1 MLANTKAK
9 KAKSTEYDYRC
20 YHCKDPYKGRR
31 EQADKSKR
39 FCKDACRQAKARST
53 KKAEKKVS
61 RIEEQ
66 FIRWYKSTNGKYVF
80 DYCRDAGTVGV
91 MLGHTTASLFD
102 LKSFNDSFY
111 KCYGYNKD
119 EKKSVFHRSHIQAHK
134 GSDGSVG
141 ALHPVNLFIGES
153 ALNQGY
159 GNRAVS
165 SDAGLKIPASKLKS
179 AWKVSK
185 TDTSKAVAQKI
196 RKLLGKE
203 FTEYLSQSTAIEMN
217 QVHTLAQ
224 RIYNRQQKGTAE
236 QELDQRYTKETLETF
251 SFEELQAFDAY
262 QRGGEVSKFK
272 PELYTRAALCVYLD
286 ELERMANTSPSERQ
300 RDNCRFMAGLV
311 RVLGMFIAQAE
322 NEQGIA
328 HKSFLPLGDMEWKPL
343 SYLNWQQPWGKPAK
357 RLIDADQ
364 GFLIKN
370 LTDNCFHALAG
381 ADIPQGL
388 LRARL
393 LKRLDVATLVPTVL
407 VPDGWRFKAF
417 GSWDKF
423 IESLHANSEP
433 VWQALLDLG
442 LCTPAEVEEARTG
455 LLWSLQ
461 EALEKARHQY
471 RNQEC
476 FKRTYKGEYHNRW
489 GWRGYPKHLE
499 YPPVLAGLFLPGDE
513 VVTLPMAA

>member
-1 MLANTKAK
+1 MLTNTKAK
-9 KAKSTEYDYRC
+9 KAKSTEYDYIC
-20 YHCKDPYKGRR
+20 YCCKDPYKGKR

-39 FCKDACRQAKARST
+39 FCKDACRQAKARSA

-66 FIRWYKSTNGKYVF
+66 FIRWYKSTHGKYVF

-91 MLGHTTASLFD
+91 LLGHTTASLFE

-111 KCYGYNKD
+111 KCHGWNKD

-134 GSDGSVG
+134 GTDGSVG

-153 ALNQGY
+153 TPNQEY

-165 SDAGLKIPASKLKS
+165 ADAGLKIPASKLKS

-185 TDTSKAVAQKI
+185 TDTNKAVAQKI
-196 RKLLGKE
+196 RKLLGAE
-203 FTEYLSQSTAIEMN
+203 FTEYLSQSAAIAMN
-217 QVHTLAQ
+217 QVNTLAQ
-224 RIYNRQQKGTAE
+224 RIYNRQQKGKAV

-251 SFEELQAFDAY
+251 PLEELQAFDAY
-262 QRGGEVSKFK
+262 QRGEDSVSVFQ

-328 HKSFLPLGDMEWKPL
+328 HRSFLPLGDMEWKPL
-343 SYLNWQQPWGKPAK
+343 AHLNWQQPWGKPAK
-357 RLIDADQ
+357 RLIDADLE
-364 GFLIKN
+364 FLTKN
-370 LTDNCFHALAG
+370 LTAQCFHALAG

-407 VPDGWRFKAF
+407 APEDWRFKAF

-423 IESLHANSEP
+423 IEGLYADAEP
-433 VWQALLDLG
+433 VWQALLHTG
-442 LCTPAEVEEARTG
+442 LCTAEDIEAARTG
-455 LLWSLQ
+455 VLESLHTAIERGRKQYMKLFRQ
-461 EALEKARHQY
+461 ERQGTVHLTWG
-471 RNQEC
+471 
-476 FKRTYKGEYHNRW
+476 FK
-489 GWRGYPKHLE
+489 GYPAYLE
-499 YPPVLAGLFLPGDE
+499 FPPVVAEPLPLA
-513 VVTLPMAA
+513 A